1 MDTRDGE
8 GVAVT
13 RQQIGCFIA
22 DMQSRGR
29 AKNSLEKYL
38 RDLTRLYQFL
48 PPEKRIGRET
58 LERWRAAL
66 LEAGYSPR
74 TVNASVSEANSFL
87 AWLGHRELQVARQ
100 LAVREEAQ
108 PELTRNEYLRLL
120 SAARALG
127 RQRTYLMVKTFAA
140 LGLTVQELPRL
151 TVEAVEETGAVTA
164 DAGGRRQVQIPGCL
178 RRELRDYIR
187 QEGLDAG
194 PVFVTRYGKLLR
206 RTQVTAQIQALAREA
221 QVAPEKCNP
230 RCLRKLHQTAMTGIE
245 ADVRRLAERTYE
257 RLLEAE
263 QLTVGWEEASGA

>member
-22 DMQSRGR
+22 DMQSRGRAKNSLEKYLRDLTRRGR

-100 LAVREEAQ
+100 L
-108 PELTRNEYLRLL
+108 
-120 SAARALG
+120 
-127 RQRTYLMVKTFAA
+127 
-140 LGLTVQELPRL
+140 
-151 TVEAVEETGAVTA
+151 
-164 DAGGRRQVQIPGCL
+164 
-178 RRELRDYIR
+178 
-187 QEGLDAG
+187 GLDVIVTDTAKAG
-194 PVFVTRYGKLLR
+194 
-206 RTQVTAQIQALAREA
+206 QAGE
-221 QVAPEKCNP
+221 
-230 RCLRKLHQTAMTGIE
+230 T
-245 ADVRRLAERTYE
+245 LAERMMRE
-257 RLLEAE
+257 SL
-263 QLTVGWEEASGA
+263 

>member
-164 DAGGRRQVQIPGCL
+164 NAGGRRQVQIPGCL
-178 RRELRDYIR
+178 RRELGDYIR
-187 QEGLDAG
+187 QEGLTAG
-194 PVFVTRYGKLLR
+194 PVFVTRSGR
-206 RTQVTAQIQALAREA
+206 RLNRTAVTGAIQALARDA
-221 QVAPEKCNP
+221 RVAPEKCNP
-230 RCLRKLHQTAMTGIE
+230 RCLRRLYQSTMAGIE
-245 ADVRRLAERTYE
+245 ASVCLLMEQSHE
-257 RLLEAE
+257 RLLDAE
-263 QLTVGWEEASGA
+263 QLIAGWREASGP